1 MTCEE
6 LRDHY
11 ELYVLGVADEAE
23 RAEIRAHLNR
33 QCQTCSLGVREA
45 RRFAALLSGA
55 AEPATP
61 SPALRKR
68 ILSSVGSERPRL
80 RLALA
85 WAALASVMFFVAIYT
100 GLRERAAEQE
110 LGRLRAEATRQASQ
124 LARLNEAFAILN
136 SPETIEASF
145 GPAQPRGKVFVHPAR
160 GVLLLASNL
169 PPAPSGKAY
178 EMWVIPTGG
187 KPVAAGLF
195 QSEINGTAMHIER
208 GPIDVNATGAV
219 AVTLE
224 NEAGAA
230 QPTSQPLIVAAL
242 ARPAAAR

>member
-1 MTCEE
+1 MSCEE
-6 LRDHY
+6 LRDNY
-11 ELYVLGVADEAE
+11 ELYALGLADEGE
-23 RAEIRAHLNR
+23 RAEIRAHLDR
-33 QCQTCSLGVREA
+33 QCQTCTLGVREA
-45 RRFAALLSGA
+45 RRLAAWLSGT

-61 SPALRKR
+61 SSALRKR
-68 ILSSVGSERPRL
+68 VLSSVGSQRPGFRWV
-80 RLALA
+80 LA
-85 WAALASVMFFVAIYT
+85 WAVLASVMFFAAIYT

-110 LGRLRAEATRQASQ
+110 LVRLRAEATLQATR

-136 SPETIEASF
+136 GPETIEASF

-178 EMWVIPTGG
+178 EMWVIPKGG
-187 KPVAAGLF
+187 KPIPAGLF
-195 QSEINGTAMHIER
+195 QSETNGAAMHIER

-219 AVTLE
+219 AVTIE

-230 QPTSQPLIVAAL
+230 QPTSQPIIVAAL
-242 ARPAAAR
+242 VRPAGAR